1 VTDRQRTDERIMV
14 SPIFERDAQRR
25 ARNGQ
30 GTWVEPSR
38 ALPVYQR
45 CDVLVV
51 GGGPAGTAAAVAAA
65 REGAEVLLLE
75 RYNHLGGLS
84 TGGLVI
90 WIDRMTDWEGRP
102 TIRGI
107 AEELLER
114 LPPDAVAGPL
124 PEEWGLRDPT
134 RAAYWSLRTAAFH
147 GVVTWSP
154 TIDPERLKL
163 LSEDMLLEHGVRIV
177 YHSWASAPIVE
188 NGAVR
193 GVVFESKEGR
203 QAIFARVVI
212 DCTGDGDMFARAG
225 APSETDIEK
234 DDIHHC
240 MNTAFLFG
248 GVDMNRFI
256 EFRVAHSRQYSEFM
270 RRGREVCVLFERA
283 FVSWRNDIALFIGPR
298 QSGYSGLNVDDLSEV
313 DLRSHRIM
321 ARMLDYYRANAPG
334 FENAFLM
341 LSGPQTGVRHTR
353 RLVGVRRVSRAQW
366 PTAMVYADEIG
377 VTPSV
382 SPKFPNISIP
392 LGALVPASLD
402 GLLAPGRHVACDP
415 NSHGFMREIPQ
426 CWVTG
431 QGAGVAAAVALS
443 QGVEPRDVD
452 VARVQARLRAQG
464 VYLRTPAEAEAQG
477 LPTRLENAPQAV

>member
-1 VTDRQRTDERIMV
+1 VTDRERTDERIMV
-14 SPIFERDAQRR
+14 SPIFERGAERR
-25 ARNGQ
+25 TRNGT
-30 GTWVEPSR
+30 GSWVEPSR

-65 REGAEVLLLE
+65 REGVEVVLLE

-102 TIRGI
+102 TIRGFG
-107 AEELLER
+107 EELLER

-203 QAIFARVVI
+203 QAIFAHVVI

-234 DDIHHC
+234 DDIHHR

-256 EFRVAHSRQYSEFM
+256 EFRVSQPQQYSEFM

-283 FVSWRNDIALFIGPR
+283 FVSWRNDVALFIGPR

-353 RLVGVRRVSRAQW
+353 RLVGMQRVSRAQW
-366 PTAMVYADEIG
+366 PTAMVHPDEIG

-443 QGVEPRDVD
+443 QGVEPRAVD

-464 VYLRTPAEAEAQG
+464 VHLRTLAEAVAQG
-477 LPTRLENAPQAV
+477 APTRLEDAPQAV

>member
-1 VTDRQRTDERIMV
+1 VTDRKRTDERIMV

-38 ALPVYQR
+38 ALPVYHR

-51 GGGPAGTAAAVAAA
+51 GGGPAGTAAAIAAA
-65 REGAEVLLLE
+65 REGAEVTLLE

-102 TIRGI
+102 TIRGV
-107 AEELLER
+107 AEELLDR
-114 LPPDAVAGPL
+114 LPRDAIAGPL
-124 PEEWGLRDPT
+124 PGEWGQRDAT

-163 LSEDMLLEHGVRIV
+163 LSEELLLEHKVRIV
-177 YHSWASAPIVE
+177 YHAWASAPIVE
-188 NGAVR
+188 AGAVR
-193 GVVFESKEGR
+193 GVAFESKEGR

-212 DCTGDGDMFARAG
+212 DCSGDGDMFARAG
-225 APSETDIEK
+225 ALSETDIAQ

-256 EFRVAHSRQYSEFM
+256 EFRAQRPEQYSEFM
-270 RRGREVCVLFERA
+270 RGGREACGLFERA
-283 FVSWRNDIALFIGPR
+283 FVSWRNDVALFIGPR
-298 QSGYSGLNVDDLSEV
+298 QSGYSGLNVDDLTEV
-313 DLRSHRIM
+313 DLRSHRTM
-321 ARMLDYYRANAPG
+321 ARILDYYRANAPG
-334 FENAFLM
+334 FENAFFM
-341 LSGPQTGVRHTR
+341 LSAPQTGVRHTR
-353 RLVGVRRVSRAQW
+353 RLVGVRRLSRAQW
-366 PTAMVYADEIG
+366 PSAMVHPDEIG

-392 LGALVPASLD
+392 LGALLPASVD
-402 GLLAPGRHVACDP
+402 GLLAAGRHVACDA
-415 NSHGFMREIPQ
+415 NSHTFMREIPQ

-431 QGAGVAAAVALS
+431 QAAGVAAAIALS
-443 QGVEPRDVD
+443 QGVEPRAVD

-464 VYLRTPAEAEAQG
+464 VYLRTPQEAAAQG
-477 LPTRLENAPQAV
+477 LPTRLEEATQAA

>member
-1 VTDRQRTDERIMV
+1 MV
-14 SPIFERDAQRR
+14 SPMFERGGERR
-25 ARNGQ
+25 PREGH
-30 GTWVEPSR
+30 GSWVEPSR
-38 ALPVYQR
+38 ELPVYQR

-65 REGAEVLLLE
+65 REGAEVTLLE

-90 WIDRMTDWEGRP
+90 WIDRMTDWEGKP

-114 LPPDAVAGPL
+114 LPSDAVAGPL
-124 PEEWGLRDPT
+124 PEEWGSRDPT
-134 RAAYWSLRTAAFH
+134 RAAYWSLRTAAYH
-147 GVVTWSP
+147 GIVTWSP

-163 LSEDMLLEHGVRIV
+163 LSEALLLEQKVRLV
-177 YHSWASAPIVE
+177 YHAWASMPIVE
-188 NGAVR
+188 DGAVR
-193 GVVFESKEGR
+193 GAVFESKEGR

-225 APSETDIEK
+225 APSETDIEQ

-248 GVDMNRFI
+248 GVDMNRFV
-256 EFRVAHSRQYSEFM
+256 EFRAGQPQQYSEFM
-270 RRGREVCVLFERA
+270 RRGREVCGLFERA
-283 FVSWRNDIALFIGPR
+283 FVSWRNDVALFIGPR

-321 ARMLDYYRANAPG
+321 ARMLDYYRAQAPG

-341 LSGPQTGVRHTR
+341 LSAPQTGVRHTR
-353 RLVGVRRVSRAQW
+353 RLVGVQRISRAQW
-366 PTAMVYADEIG
+366 PSAMVHPDEIG

-392 LGALVPASLD
+392 FGALLPASLD
-402 GLLAPGRHVACDP
+402 GLLAAGRHVACDA
-415 NSHGFMREIPQ
+415 NSHAFMREIPQ

-443 QGVEPRDVD
+443 QGVEPRAVD
-452 VARVQARLRAQG
+452 LARVQARLRAQG
-464 VYLRTPAEAEAQG
+464 VYLRTPAEAVAQG
-477 LPTRLENAPQAV
+477 LATRLEDAAARAV